1 MINKL
6 NLKENSY
13 YIGTCRNT
21 NIAQWHK
28 GEFVFIGFN
37 FGIPYIETI
46 KYYGDVKN
54 TSFDG
59 FIPIEEIN
67 FSIDTIIKEKNLQ
80 DYKNGAR
87 KIYQNLNINNL
98 NYEIW
103 KPIPKYEGLYSVSN
117 LGRVK
122 KHGKCL
128 SGNKIMK
135 QNFSH
140 EYLVVGLTDYE
151 HIRKTYR
158 VHRLVALTF
167 KYNDNTSLE
176 VNHINGIKTDNRD
189 INLEWIEHAENS
201 KHMYTSGNV
210 CKKLKFEDVRE
221 IQRLLCKGE
230 FLQKDIAKKF
240 NVSRS
245 TISEINTGKKWK
257 NIKSMKHL

>member
-1 MINKL
+1 MIDRLK
-6 NLKENSY
+6 LKEGSY

-21 NIAQWHK
+21 NIARWHK
-28 GEFVFIGFN
+28 GKFIFIGFN
-37 FGIPYIETI
+37 FDSPYIETI
-46 KYYGDVKN
+46 EYYGNVKN

-67 FSIDTIIKEKNLQ
+67 INVDDVIKERNLQ

-87 KIYQNLNINNL
+87 KIYQNLNINSL

-103 KPIPKYEGLYSVSN
+103 KPIPKYERLYSVSN
-117 LGRVK
+117 FGRIK
-122 KHGKCL
+122 KHGKSL
-128 SGNKIMK
+128 YGNKIMK
-135 QNFSH
+135 QNFSR

-167 KYNDNTSLE
+167 KYNDDISLE

-210 CKKLKFEDVRE
+210 CKKLKLEDVLE
-221 IQRLLCKGE
+221 IQRLLCKGD

-245 TISEINTGKKWK
+245 TISEINTNKKWK
-257 NIKSMKHL
+257 NIKIMKDT

>member
-1 MINKL
+1 MIDKL

-28 GEFVFIGFN
+28 GKFVFIGFN
-37 FGIPYIETI
+37 FGVPYIETI

-59 FIPIEEIN
+59 FIPIEEIFIN
-67 FSIDTIIKEKNLQ
+67 VDNIVKEKNLQ

-103 KPIPKYEGLYSVSN
+103 KPIPKYEGLYDVSN

-122 KHGKCL
+122 KH
-128 SGNKIMK
+128 SYPNGNKIMR
-135 QNFSH
+135 QNFSQ
-140 EYLVVGLTDYE
+140 EYLVIGLTDYE

-167 KYNDNTSLE
+167 KYYDNTSLE
-176 VNHINGIKTDNRD
+176 VNHINGIKRDNRD

-210 CKKLKFEDVRE
+210 CKKLTSEKILE
-221 IQRLLCKGE
+221 IKEMLNEGCV
-230 FLQKDIAKKF
+230 QKEIAKKF

-257 NIKSMKHL
+257 NIKTMGHL

>member
-1 MINKL
+1 MIDKL
-6 NLKENSY
+6 NLKESSF

-21 NIAQWHK
+21 NIACWHK
-28 GEFVFIGFN
+28 GKFVFIGFN

-46 KYYGDVKN
+46 KYFGDVKN

-67 FSIDTIIKEKNLQ
+67 FNIDNIIKEKNLQ
-80 DYKNGAR
+80 DYKNSAR
-87 KIYQNLNINNL
+87 NIYKNLNCNGL
-98 NYEIW
+98 RDEIW
-103 KPIPKYEGLYSVSN
+103 KPIPKYEGLYYASN
-117 LGRVK
+117 LGRIK
-122 KHGKCL
+122 KHGYPN
-128 SGNKIMK
+128 GDKIMK
-135 QNFSH
+135 QNFSR
-140 EYLVVGLTDYE
+140 EYLVVGLSDYE

-158 VHRLVALTF
+158 VHRLVAITF
-167 KYNDNTSLE
+167 KYDDNTSLE

-210 CKKLKFEDVRE
+210 CKKLKLEEVME
-221 IQRLLCKGE
+221 IQRLLCKGD

-240 NVSRS
+240 NISRS